1 MGFQILSLNL
11 KIWPEVEF
19 WSFLCMRSRKLGK
32 ILETVVQFSQ
42 FLLVLEIWHVDLKSK
57 VKFYTFNSGAV
68 NIIRTAYYSY
78 ICICIFYVILCD
90 FIAVLLSIVY
100 CILYCVYLYCINTA
114 ASA

>member
-1 MGFQILSLNL
+1 M
-11 KIWPEVEF
+11 EF

-78 ICICIFYVILCD
+78 ICICIFLCD
-90 FIAVLLSIVY
+90 FM
-100 CILYCVYLYCINTA
+100 
-114 ASA
+114 